1 MRAQIEYI
9 IRPNHPLAHYF
20 EVDLI
25 IWQPQALQKLQM
37 PIWIPGS
44 YMVRDFSKQITSIH
58 AYEINAKRHLISP
71 LILDQVNSDTW
82 EVHTTKHPILI
93 HTKIYAFDQ
102 SVRTAYLD
110 SERGF
115 YNHSSLCL
123 QAIGKINEPCAIV
136 IEECKETASFEVVTS
151 LTPKKINKKGFGV
164 YEAKNYDE
172 LIDHP
177 VSLGKFQKVSWKS
190 FGIAHQM
197 VIQGA
202 IGEIDAQRLAKDLQ
216 AITQAHIAFFE
227 PVSHL
232 APFQEY
238 IFHVNATASG
248 YGGLEHRSSTALLC
262 SRTDLPYK
270 NITLIKKSYE
280 DFLGLCSHEYFHAW
294 NVKNIQPKVFQPY
307 QLQQRNHTNLL
318 WLFEGFTSYYD
329 DLQLLRS
336 KRISLD
342 TYLERISLT
351 INQVLKHSGRLNQS
365 VSQSSFD
372 AWTKYYLSDENTP
385 NAVVSYY
392 AKGSL
397 IALALD
403 LSIREYSHQEKSLDD
418 VMQVLWKRHGNF
430 NEIGQGIAEDGF
442 KDIVLSAIGED
453 FTSTWTHFAKRFID
467 GTEDL
472 PLKTLLATQSF
483 TLEEVPLTSSDLAL
497 ARLGIRS
504 ASVDGGVKITHVL
517 DFGSAQKAGLA
528 VGDLM
533 VSIQQEK
540 VTPQNFNQLLE
551 RFTGQELKV
560 HLFRQDLLMSLKVA
574 SDERPLTKWRI
585 KQPATPR

>member
-1 MRAQIEYI
+1 MAQIEYI

-25 IWQPQALQKLQM
+25 IWEPEALQRVQM
-37 PIWIPGS
+37 PVWIPGS
-44 YMVRDFSKQITSIH
+44 YMIRDFSKQITSIH

-71 LILDQVNSDTW
+71 LTMDQIDSDTW
-82 EVHTTKHPILI
+82 QVHTIKHPILI
-93 HTKIYAFDQ
+93 QSKIYAFDQ
-102 SVRTAYLD
+102 SVRTAYLAAD
-110 SERGF
+110 RGF

-123 QAIGKINEPCAIV
+123 QAVGKTNEPCLIV
-136 IEECKETASFEVVTS
+136 IEENKEIASFEVVTS
-151 LTPKKINKKGFGV
+151 LTAKKISKNGFGT
-164 YEAKNYDE
+164 YIAQNYDE

-177 VSLGKFQKVSWKS
+177 VSLGNYQKLAWKS
-190 FGIAHQM
+190 YGIPHQM

-202 IGEIDAQRLAKDLQ
+202 IGKIDTQRLVKDLQ

-227 PVSHL
+227 PVTHL

-238 IFHVNATASG
+238 IFHVNATATG

-262 SRTDLPYK
+262 TRADLPYK
-270 NITLIKKSYE
+270 DSTLIKKSYE

-336 KRISLD
+336 KRITLN
-342 TYLERISLT
+342 TYLERMSMTL
-351 INQVLKHSGRLNQS
+351 NQVLKHSGRLNQS

-403 LSIREYSHQEKSLDD
+403 LTIREYTHQEKSLDD
-418 VMQVLWKRHGNF
+418 VMQVLWKRHGNL

-453 FTSTWTHFAKRFID
+453 FTSTWNHFEKRFIL

-472 PLKTLLATQSF
+472 PLKALLNSQSF
-483 TLEEVPLTSSDLAL
+483 TLEEIPLTSSDLAL

-504 ASVDGGVKITHVL
+504 TAVDGGVKITHLL
-517 DFGSAQKAGLA
+517 DFGSAQKAGIA
-528 VGDLM
+528 VGD
-533 VSIQQEK
+533 VIISIQQEK

-560 HLFRQDLLMSLKVA
+560 HLFRQDLLMSIKVA
-574 SDERPLTKWRI
+574 LDERPMIKWQI
-585 KQPATPR
+585 KQPATAS